1 MVCTIEAMKLENH
14 TMSPVKGSVKAV
26 LASPNTIVKTGNKL
40 AAIEY

>member
-1 MVCTIEAMKLENH
+1 
-14 TMSPVKGSVKAV
+14 MSPVKDSVKAV